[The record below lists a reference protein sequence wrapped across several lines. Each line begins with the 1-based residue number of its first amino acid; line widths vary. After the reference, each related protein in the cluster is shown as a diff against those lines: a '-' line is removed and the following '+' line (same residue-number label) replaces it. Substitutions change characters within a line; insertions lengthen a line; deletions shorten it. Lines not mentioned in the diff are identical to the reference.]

1 MTTDMMKVYITPKMR
16 IINIS
21 TTCLLAQSTTPD
33 GFSFGAANKPS
44 AVKGKNTWDD
54 AEEEW

>member
-44 AVKGKNTWDD
+44 AVKRKNIWDD
-54 AEEEW
+54 AEEW